1 MLFFDVYNM
10 EKIKVAFIYKKSNP
24 FLTGNHFDNTT
35 YDFFMKALSRN
46 DYLDVSYF
54 NAEKSFDTTKLKG
67 KCDVVL
73 LSDNH
78 SYGTPDE
85 LQGICNLNVPVIS
98 RVGDPHDAKAK
109 QKIAFHE
116 KYKIDYYFNFMH
128 ESYFYKFYPKDF
140 KYKTIIFGLEPKL
153 YQNVKSFKDR
163 IQDRI
168 LNSGA
173 VGKSTIKSRMANRI
187 LNPRRSSWYFYK
199 LRTICNNLSYVE
211 HTGMIGNKYIH
222 DDYSSLLSRYK
233 TAIAA
238 TTFYPTIKY
247 WEIPSAGCMTFME
260 ITDKNK
266 GTYLGYQDN
275 KTAIFINE
283 KNYKHKFEEFL
294 SEPDNPKWEKIAN
307 AGRKFTMEELNNDK
321 AVESLVNLMRDI
333 INKK

>member
-266 GTYLGYQDN
+266 GTYLGSQDN

-294 SEPDNPKWEKIAN
+294 SDPDNPKWEKIAN